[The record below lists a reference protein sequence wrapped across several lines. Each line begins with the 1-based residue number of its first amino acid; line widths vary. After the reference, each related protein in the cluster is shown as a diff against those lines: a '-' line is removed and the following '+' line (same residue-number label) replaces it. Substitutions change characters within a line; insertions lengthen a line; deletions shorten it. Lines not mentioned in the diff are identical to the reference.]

1 MSTTTEHRLQD
12 VFRQV
17 FDDPDLEL
25 TDDLSAT
32 DVPGWDSLA
41 HISLMFSIE
50 SEFGIFFTDAELAKM
65 DNVGALRQ
73 ALQAKTGTS
82 TGLGD

>member
-1 MSTTTEHRLQD
+1 MSTEHRLQD
-12 VFRQV
+12 LFRQV

-25 TDDLSAT
+25 TNDLSAA

-50 SEFGIFFTDAELAKM
+50 SEFGIAFTDAELARM

-73 ALQAKTGTS
+73 ALQAKTGAS
-82 TGLGD
+82 TDRGH